1 MTTKNPSPK
10 TLAGLDLPATD
21 TDLAEARAA
30 SRAAFLK
37 QSPTTTPSFP
47 NETPSG
53 AVPTLRPNPGM
64 LRALLQPI
72 LFFTLTEPLDAF
84 EEGDTV
90 ALQFWGE
97 GRVMVTP
104 LPAAAAKGRIP
115 TTFPA
120 NKIHGYIAVNRHG
133 DE

>member
-1 MTTKNPSPK
+1 MTDIKSEQK
-10 TLAGLDLPATD
+10 RSA
-21 TDLAEARAA
+21 
-30 SRAAFLK
+30 AAFLN

-47 NETPSG
+47 NDRPSG
-53 AVPTLRPNPGM
+53 AVPSLRPNPGM

-84 EEGDTV
+84 DAGDTV

-104 LPAAAAKGRIP
+104 LPNAAAKGRIP

-120 NKIHGYIAVNRHG
+120 NKIHGYIAVPRQHV
-133 DE
+133 DEQPDAQVAGYIRPAGSI